1 VGAVICNISFAFDGG
16 DNPFAPFFGKT
27 PQLNSFSK
35 KNLAKKG
42 GNGRVKE
49 LFFYSISSIGNP

>member
-16 DNPFAPFFGKT
+16 DNPLALFFGKT

-35 KNLAKKG
+35 TDPSKKG
-42 GNGRVKE
+42 RLREG
-49 LFFYSISSIGNP
+49 